1 MNIYNKCIKII
12 FILLFFSVLLFSC
25 FNKKNGKEHLFET
38 FLETNT
44 PIIKNGDKF
53 IIKLHIK
60 NISGINQE
68 LDMNYFY
75 NTSWYLDFYFVGKN
89 KNLNNILSGRYK
101 HSEKSLSLPI
111 ILKPLEE
118 YIIDI
123 TAKYEYGDFFNNFE
137 NNNYRGMAIIFEEDD
152 IYFPIKEEN
161 KIIKIIYRIN
171 DSVFI
176 ESNYIELKIN

>member
-1 MNIYNKCIKII
+1 MLKIKLIFVCFFVFII
-12 FILLFFSVLLFSC
+12 GILYGEERF
-25 FNKKNGKEHLFET
+25 FET
-38 FLETNT
+38 FLETDT

-53 IIKLHIK
+53 ILKLHIK

-75 NTSWYLDFYFVGKN
+75 NTSWYLDIYSVDKN
-89 KNLNNILSGRYK
+89 KILNIILPGMYK

-123 TAKYEYGDFFNNFE
+123 TAKYEYGNFIDFLRKG
-137 NNNYRGMAIIFEEDD
+137 NNYRGMAIIFEEDD
-152 IYFPIKEEN
+152 IYFPITEKN
-161 KIIKIIYRIN
+161 KTIKIIYRIN

-176 ESNYIELKIN
+176 ESNYIELKAN